1 MLPTGTLLSTDTQTR
16 ILLAQNLVQ
25 NHTKETKVTDPDSN
39 IEASSSNIEASSSN
53 IEASSTVE
61 SFKQVPGSGIPVF
74 KSKHD
79 LDMSL
84 KLLKRAESIAAK
96 FTGWPYEAT

>member
-39 IEASSSNIEASSSN
+39 IEASSSNIEASS
-53 IEASSTVE
+53 TVE
-61 SFKQVPGSGIPVF
+61 SLKQVPGSGIPVF